1 MAKGQYQEADLRLEN
16 RMLIR
21 KEAMRSCKKFTI
33 ERTMSDRRLS
43 PSDIER
49 IESLL
54 ATFIAKAIIEGR
66 LTGQGVRGRKVS

>member
-1 MAKGQYQEADLRLEN
+1 
-16 RMLIR
+16 
-21 KEAMRSCKKFTI
+21 MRTGKKFTI
-33 ERTMSDRRLS
+33 ERTMSDRRFT

-66 LTGQGVRGRKVS
+66 LTGKESEAEGSAMDDVEDDVLLPEGTRAPARYH